1 MSTNYKGH
9 EDLLVPTSVLDYKSS
24 SIQDVISDLKT
35 KGDIKDQRI
44 ATYLFVRDRIL
55 FGYNPDRDSIP
66 ASQVLRDGIGHCNTK
81 STLLGALLRG
91 LGVPCRFHFFWIDKK
106 VQKGIFPKHIYEHHI
121 KDGVLHAWVEAF
133 TGERWATLEGVI
145 LDQKYL
151 DSARRLF
158 PEAKKFEGWGISC
171 PDLSTVNTDWD
182 GEGDTF
188 IQKDSIVKDYGIFSS
203 PDDYY
208 DEHGD
213 NLSNMN
219 PIKQFIYRY
228 LISKILTRRAER
240 FRQGRMSVSY

>member
-1 MSTNYKGH
+1 MSSNHKEHKDYLAPSPILDC
-9 EDLLVPTSVLDYKSS
+9 ESSV
-24 SIQDVISDLKT
+24 IQEVLSDLK
-35 KGDIKDQRI
+35 KAGGVIEQRK
-44 ATYLFVRDRIL
+44 AAYLFVRDRIL

-106 VQKGIFPKHIYEHHI
+106 VQQGIFPKHIYEHHI
-121 KDGVLHAWVEAF
+121 KDGVLHAWIEAF

-182 GEGDTF
+182 GKNDTF
-188 IQKDSIVKDYGIFSS
+188 IQKDSIVKDFGVFNT

-208 DEHGD
+208 NKHCD
-213 NLSNMN
+213 NISNMN
-219 PIKQFIYRY
+219 PVKRFAYRY
-228 LISKILTRRAER
+228 FISKILTRRAER
-240 FRQGRMSVSY
+240 LRYGQIP